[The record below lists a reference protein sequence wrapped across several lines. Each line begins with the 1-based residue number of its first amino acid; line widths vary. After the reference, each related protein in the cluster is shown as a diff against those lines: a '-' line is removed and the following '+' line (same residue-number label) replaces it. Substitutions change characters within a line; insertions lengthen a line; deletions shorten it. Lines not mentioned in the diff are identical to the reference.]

1 MPENAKAMWNFSL
14 SADVKMDYEIGM
26 LGIGM
31 KGTSSSGMEVKCDLD
46 RTLEPQN
53 ETVDFNV
60 ACQGDAHIDTKD
72 VGDATVEPGNG
83 KAAIEYFNLSRKFDT
98 GLPGFTVDDDPSTGQ
113 PEDSLYIDVKVQAPM
128 VVNCDINFPGAE
140 DPPPQTY
147 PCPMLVQFDVP
158 YDPSSNVLQGT
169 KDLNEMIQKI
179 LKTAPIPGKVT
190 STTGTAVYSL
200 NKKNL
205 ELKYGPTETDIAVLK
220 YQGSVG
226 YKGDKHV
233 SYHEQTKTSWLVH
246 SNMSGQVLIGGD
258 VQPQSDFL
266 IWRLA
271 RSWRL
276 DAKGKNVSEHG
287 KAKPGEWPVLERG
300 WTFDSQDP
308 MDDWTDNAG
317 LPWTDLPPDQWTAQG
332 ILDEF
337 LVGVL
342 NYPEF
347 GFIYTAYALEM
358 KKNAY
363 RIKYV
368 GSEPITLKR
377 AQEIYNSIKPQFDNP
392 FTMRKNGWT
401 SLK

>member
-1 MPENAKAMWNFSL
+1 MPKNGKAMWDFSL
-14 SADVKMDYEIGM
+14 SANVQMDYEIGM

-31 KGTSSSGMEVKCDLD
+31 KGTSSSGIQVKCDLD
-46 RTLEPQN
+46 RTLQPQN

-72 VGDATVEPGNG
+72 VGDGTAEPTNG
-83 KAAIEYFNLSRKFDT
+83 KAAIEHFNLSRNFDT
-98 GLPGFTVDDDPSTGQ
+98 GLPGFTVDDNPSTGQ
-113 PEDSLYIDVKVQAPM
+113 PKNSLYIDIKVQAPM
-128 VVNCDINFPGAE
+128 VVNCDINFPGVE

-147 PCPMLVQFDVP
+147 PSPMLVQFDVP
-158 YDPSSNVLQGT
+158 YDPSLDVLQDT
-169 KDLNEMIQKI
+169 KDLNEIIQKM
-179 LKTAPIPGKVT
+179 LKTAPVPGKVT
-190 STTGTAVYSL
+190 NAAGTAVYSL

-205 ELKYGPTETDIAVLK
+205 ELKYGPTGTDIAAMK

-233 SYHEQTKTSWLVH
+233 CYNEQTKTSWLVH
-246 SNMSGQVLIGGD
+246 SNMSGKVLIDGD
-258 VQPQSDFL
+258 VQPQNDFL

-276 DAKGKNVSEHG
+276 DAKGKNISNHG

-300 WTFDSQDP
+300 WIFDSQNP
-308 MDDWTDNAG
+308 MDDWTDNAA
-317 LPWTDLPPDQWTAQG
+317 LPWTDLPPDQWTALG

-342 NYPEF
+342 SYPEF
-347 GFIYTAYALEM
+347 GFIYTAFVLEM

-363 RIKYV
+363 RIKYK
-368 GSEPITLKR
+368 EPESISLKR
-377 AQEIYNSIKPQFDNP
+377 AQEIYNSTKPQFKNP
-392 FTMRKNGWT
+392 FTTRRNGWT
-401 SLK
+401 ILK